1 MLIGHQAVRAK
12 LHKSIEG
19 RSVVSSA
26 LHAQA
31 AFAPR
36 RRASR
41 GLLAA
46 RRTERR
52 DRLIASALLLALLA
66 GWALNFISIK
76 QLSLSLGGFIAHATA
91 RQA

>member
-1 MLIGHQAVRAK
+1 M
-12 LHKSIEG
+12 ST
-19 RSVVSSA
+19 A

-36 RRASR
+36 RTASR
-41 GLLAA
+41 GMLAA

-52 DRLIASALLLALLA
+52 DRLVAGALLVALLA
-66 GWALNFISIK
+66 GWALNFVSVRE
-76 QLSLSLGGFIAHATA
+76 LSLSLGGFLAHATQ